1 MAVTRYKK
9 HRKTPPDAGHDT
21 ERTRLPGRCEWSAK
35 DRGKTERSGDPPL
48 AKRIVPIHEIGS
60 ERSGQCLAKLEQAK
74 DAHASITTGK

>member
-35 DRGKTERSGDPPL
+35 DRSRDPPL
-48 AKRIVPIHEIGS
+48 AKRIVPIHEIGN
-60 ERSGQCLAKLEQAK
+60 ERSGQRLAKLEQAK
-74 DAHASITTGK
+74 DAYASITTGK